1 MRIWRNW
8 QTRTVQVRV
17 GNTMQ
22 VRLLLSAP
30 QGQSYCNAHD
40 GQKPIKIYLKVCKWC
55 YKQNE
60 CSVIYFTNTQTTN
73 SIHDTAIEMQHLK
86 QQVD

>member
-30 QGQSYCNAHD
+30 
-40 GQKPIKIYLKVCKWC
+40 LKEEGVPKGH
-55 YKQNE
+55 E
-60 CSVIYFTNTQTTN
+60 V
-73 SIHDTAIEMQHLK
+73 
-86 QQVD
+86 